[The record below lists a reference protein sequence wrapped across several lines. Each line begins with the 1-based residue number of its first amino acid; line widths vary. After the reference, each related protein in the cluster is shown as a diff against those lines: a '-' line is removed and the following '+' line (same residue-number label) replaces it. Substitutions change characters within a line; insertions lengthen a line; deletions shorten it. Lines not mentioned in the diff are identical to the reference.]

1 MFLCP
6 KKRLLVM
13 QSFVL
18 VNLAKTVFVNVKIV
32 ADVFARRY

>member
-6 KKRLLVM
+6 KRRLLVM

-18 VNLAKTVFVNVKIV
+18 VNLAKAVFVNVKIV
-32 ADVFARRY
+32 ADVFALGY